1 MLTLRKLK
9 TLIDT
14 PKKGEKLPTA
24 KKLRTDKSSYVVAHK
39 TVGEGANELHI
50 IVYQCGYAVYG
61 IGSRETV
68 FPVNEKCNYG
78 YSSVIEKRR
87 KEEDRYNTWNSKTG
101 LREKQYFCE
110 VPEEFFEE
118 EEWYLCLMLIGE
130 DRLAHNLD
138 MRDRGRC
145 ISYNGISE
153 DFKGMED
160 ELANVE
166 ERVNLQQITE
176 KMMSVLSKKQK
187 KVVYEFYW
195 NQKTHKKIAEEN
207 DVTRNAVTE
216 MLKYALNKIEQ
227 SFDEEGNKK

>member
-87 KEEDRYNTWNSKTG
+87 KE
-101 LREKQYFCE
+101 
-110 VPEEFFEE
+110 
-118 EEWYLCLMLIGE
+118 
-130 DRLAHNLD
+130 
-138 MRDRGRC
+138 GR
-145 ISYNGISE
+145 
-153 DFKGMED
+153 
-160 ELANVE
+160 
-166 ERVNLQQITE
+166 R
-176 KMMSVLSKKQK
+176 
-187 KVVYEFYW
+187 
-195 NQKTHKKIAEEN
+195 
-207 DVTRNAVTE
+207 
-216 MLKYALNKIEQ
+216 
-227 SFDEEGNKK
+227 